1 LRWREEDKTV
11 ICLQDEEK
19 DKAKG
24 GGYGG
29 IYTSAKENES
39 PVGQYFAL
47 CLAEGSLLTSNI
59 KKRCGRSKLTEND
72 K

>member
-1 LRWREEDKTV
+1 MKRRTRQREEDMV
-11 ICLQDEEK
+11 VFIPPQGE
-19 DKAKG
+19 
-24 GGYGG
+24 
-29 IYTSAKENES
+29 ENES

-72 K
+72 E